1 MLALSA
7 ERTVEGAFAVA
18 RRGFRHM
25 LSSPSRRGKDGTFQV
40 PSHRTILAP

>member
-18 RRGFRHM
+18 CRGFRHM
-25 LSSPSRRGKDGTFQV
+25 LFSPSSRGKDGIFSCQIT
-40 PSHRTILAP
+40 A